1 MKSEN
6 AIYCSAI
13 WKYTDICLSMASWN
27 NIIFGFVCM
36 SHGEICLK
44 LSLLS
49 ELMIAPPFEETV
61 SAEQLGLFSE
71 VDLGLNPCFTI

>member
-1 MKSEN
+1 
-6 AIYCSAI
+6 
-13 WKYTDICLSMASWN
+13 
-27 NIIFGFVCM
+27 M